1 MILMMI
7 IRIGGVLRE
16 WSHNARSRR
25 ELAALSERERY
36 DLASMGDVNAE
47 IAKPFWK
54 K

>member
-1 MILMMI
+1 MILIMI
-7 IRIGGVLRE
+7 LRIGGILRE

-25 ELAALSERERY
+25 ELAALSERERC
-36 DLASMGDVNAE
+36 DISFIGDVNAE